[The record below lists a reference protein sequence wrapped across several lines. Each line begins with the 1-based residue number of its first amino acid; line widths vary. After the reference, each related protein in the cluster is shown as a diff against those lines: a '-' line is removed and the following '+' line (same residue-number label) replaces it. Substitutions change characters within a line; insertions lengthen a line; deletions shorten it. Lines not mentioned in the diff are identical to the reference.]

1 MQLLVNAFN
10 PGAAENIM
18 CRDTI
23 SVGWD
28 GRIYDCDFNQQL
40 AMTMPA
46 AAGSAPPPPTADGSD
61 SLTVLDLR
69 HLGELKGRSIRID
82 NHCFGCTA
90 GGGSSCTGSLA

>member
-10 PGAAENIM
+10 PGAAEGIM
-18 CRDTI
+18 CRNTI

-28 GRIYDCDFNQQL
+28 GRVYDCDFNQQL
-40 AMTMPA
+40 AMTLPLGA
-46 AAGSAPPPPTADGSD
+46 LPQPDGD
-61 SLTVLDLR
+61 EALTVFGLGHLRDL
-69 HLGELKGRSIRID
+69 EGREIRID